1 MALAY
6 TSGLA
11 RNQLFIA
18 VQSSVVPNETKYTVL
33 AIIFIFTSDLT
44 FKEARPRFTLC
55 DKSFL
60 FIFLF
65 VLCSQS
71 LGLDQ
76 RCSGERFLA
85 YTSSSQS
92 LPTLSHIDHFS

>member
-1 MALAY
+1 MRIFLRLLESAKRLALALMFR
-6 TSGLA
+6 TLRA
-11 RNQLFIA
+11 DLR
-18 VQSSVVPNETKYTVL
+18 SVVPNETKYIAWAMV
-33 AIIFIFTSDLT
+33 FILTSNLT

-71 LGLDQ
+71 LGLDH
-76 RCSGERFLA
+76 RCSGERFLVDSA
-85 YTSSSQS
+85 
-92 LPTLSHIDHFS
+92 